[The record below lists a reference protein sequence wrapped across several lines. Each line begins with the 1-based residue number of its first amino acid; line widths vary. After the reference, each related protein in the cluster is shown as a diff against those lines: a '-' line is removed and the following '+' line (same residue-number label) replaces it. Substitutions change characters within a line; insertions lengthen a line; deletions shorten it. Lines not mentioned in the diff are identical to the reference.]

1 MRYKCSLNDCACVCP
16 SSVSGPRQQL
26 GLRGE
31 QLLVQRR
38 EQWVS
43 SERVTLTEPAQL
55 LHVHTAQRTQLC
67 HLLVQLQGGH
77 RHFYTLHGSK
87 EGAGQL
93 TGFAFLLANQRAKE
107 NVSASKLRH
116 VPCALD
122 FLGCLGVE
130 CVWVLTPR
138 FFALAEPCLYPPDMD
153 GLHRK
158 KKKSEDSFFFITL
171 QLCELCL
178 FMWSVQG
185 PTFIFRSQLFWGCL
199 TALMLKKEKTHI
211 IFLILSIAAA
221 PLFMVCLR
229 VPASLMP
236 LFQPAQSF
244 LIGQLSQAWAGT
256 LVACFC
262 ISSVTMFATKAVLGV
277 LLRAGTA

>member
-26 GLRGE
+26 GLGGE

-158 KKKSEDSFFFITL
+158 KKKSEDSFFFYHSTAVWTVLVHVVCSRSHIHFQVSTFL
-171 QLCELCL
+171 GLFNCFNAQKKKKPTPFFSYCLLPQPLCS
-178 FMWSVQG
+178 WSV
-185 PTFIFRSQLFWGCL
+185 WECL
-199 TALMLKKEKTHI
+199 
-211 IFLILSIAAA
+211 
-221 PLFMVCLR
+221 PL
-229 VPASLMP
+229 
-236 LFQPAQSF
+236 
-244 LIGQLSQAWAGT
+244 
-256 LVACFC
+256 
-262 ISSVTMFATKAVLGV
+262 
-277 LLRAGTA
+277 